1 MACRKRSNVGYSV
14 VVNNAAQTLTTNSAI
29 NLGSVVA
36 QSAGENVTSMLAGQ
50 SLLVNNC
57 GTYYISVQ
65 VIPEAATTA
74 SIALFVNGVQRATTT
89 TATGTQYEVRGIFN
103 LCAGDIITVKSVGAD
118 TVTLAA
124 NTLAGGY
131 NVNTVIER
139 YN

>member
-1 MACRKRSNVGYSV
+1 MSCRRSNVGYSV
-14 VVNNAAQTLTTNSAI
+14 VANNVAQTLATNSAI
-29 NLGSVVA
+29 NLGSIVA
-36 QSAGENVTSMLAGQ
+36 ESAGQNVTSMLAGQ
-50 SLLVNNC
+50 SLLINNC
-57 GTYYISVQ
+57 GTYYIDVQ

-89 TATGTQYEVRGIFN
+89 TATGTMYEVRGIFN

-118 TVTLAA
+118 AVTLAA

-131 NVNTVIER
+131 NVSTVLER

>member
-1 MACRKRSNVGYSV
+1 
-14 VVNNAAQTLTTNSAI
+14 
-29 NLGSVVA
+29 
-36 QSAGENVTSMLAGQ
+36 MLAGQ
-50 SLLVNNC
+50 SLLINNC
-57 GTYYISVQ
+57 GTYYIDVQ

-89 TATGTQYEVRGIFN
+89 TTTGTMYEVRGIFN

-118 TVTLAA
+118 AVTLAA

-131 NVNTVIER
+131 NVSTVLER

>member
-1 MACRKRSNVGYSV
+1 MSCRKSNVGFSV
-14 VVNNAAQTLTTNSAI
+14 IANNAAQTLATNSAI
-29 NLGSVVA
+29 NLGSVIA
-36 QSAGENVTSMLAGQ
+36 QSAGENITPIMAGQ

-57 GTYYISVQ
+57 GTYYIDVQ
-65 VIPEAATTA
+65 VIPEAAATA
-74 SIALFVNGVQRATTT
+74 SIALFINGVQRATTT

-118 TVTLAA
+118 AVTLAA
-124 NTLAGGY
+124 ITLSGGY